1 VTAALRR
8 FYAEEIEAVANLSS
22 QALVEA
28 LASVPREDFLA
39 PGPWSV
45 LSDASAAMSGDLRT
59 RTTPDAD
66 PKRVYHNI
74 AIAIDPSRL
83 LFNGQPGTVAAWLD
97 ALALGRGQRVL
108 HIGCGLGYYTAL
120 IAHVVGPDGRV
131 IAFEVDEALA
141 SAARRNLARMPWVT
155 VRHGD
160 SSGPLDAAFDA
171 ILVNAGVTHPLD
183 TWLEAIAPGGRM
195 ILPLTATMPV
205 MMSGAGSSIGKGL
218 VLGITNDGAAGS
230 AVRVIGFVA
239 IYSAVGLRD
248 DEKNA
253 RLGKALTAGPAGWQR
268 IARLRRDAHEPASSC
283 WLHDTTWCLST
294 V

>member
-1 VTAALRR
+1 MIAALRR

-22 QALVEA
+22 QALVDA
-28 LASVPREDFLA
+28 LASVPREDFLGA
-39 PGPWSV
+39 GPWAV

-74 AIAIDPSRL
+74 GIAIDPSRL
-83 LFNGQPGTVAAWLD
+83 LFNGQPGTVATWLD
-97 ALALGRGQRVL
+97 ALALARGHRVL
-108 HIGCGLGYYTAL
+108 HVGCGLGYYTAL
-120 IAHVVGPDGRV
+120 IAHVVGSDGRV
-131 IAFEVDEALA
+131 MAFEVDEALA
-141 SAARRNLARMPWVT
+141 SDARRNLARMSWVT
-155 VRHGD
+155 VRHDD
-160 SSGPLDAAFDA
+160 SSGPLDATFDA
-171 ILVNAGVTHPLD
+171 ILVNAGMTHPLD
-183 TWLEAIAPGGRM
+183 TWLDALVPGGRM
-195 ILPLTATMPV
+195 ILPLTATMPA
-205 MMSGAGSSIGKGL
+205 SAGSPLGKGL
-218 VLGITNDGAAGS
+218 VLAITNGDAAGWT
-230 AVRVIGFVA
+230 ARVVGFVA

-253 RLGKALTAGPAGWQR
+253 RLGKALTAGPPAWQR

>member
-1 VTAALRR
+1 VIAALRR

-22 QALVEA
+22 QAIVEA

-74 AIAIDPSRL
+74 AIAIDLSRM

-97 ALALGRGQRVL
+97 ALALDRGQRVL

-120 IAHVVGPDGRV
+120 IAHVVGAGGRV
-131 IAFEVDEALA
+131 VAFDVDETLA
-141 SAARRNLARMPWVT
+141 SDARRNLAGMPWVT

-160 SSGPLDAAFDA
+160 ASQPLDGTFDA

-183 TWLEAIAPGGRM
+183 PWLDALTTGGRM
-195 ILPLTATMPV
+195 ILPLTATMPPSV
-205 MMSGAGSSIGKGL
+205 PGQSSTIGKGL
-218 VLGITNDGAAGS
+218 VLLVHDDGAAGS

-239 IYSAVGLRD
+239 IYSAVGVRD

-253 RLGKALTAGPAGWQR
+253 RLGKALTAGPAAWQR
-268 IARLRRDAHEPASSC
+268 IARLRRDPHEPASSC